1 MRPLFTF
8 RHLYFVLSLNCAKIK
23 FMGSNQNSIQGRGAA
38 RKLSR
43 SPKHQ
48 EFKSSPRKDPKRLP
62 RSLSHQGNHKMS
74 KWLKGSNIQIAKRSM
89 LSELLRDSNC
99 QEVKIAKRSYMS
111 RIQRS
116 KRPMLSKLPRDP
128 NVQELPR
135 EVHVVRS
142 WAFPHNRIYLY
153 CKRPTIRADEP
164 SIVKANLVQAYKQKK
179 GPSHTI
185 KHVMKVSVTCQFCA
199 LILHHSRNSPW

>member
-1 MRPLFTF
+1 MYHSSSSLKHGDPCL
-8 RHLYFVLSLNCAKIK
+8 LSGTYILVMSPNCAKIK
-23 FMGSNQNSIQGRGAA
+23 FMASNRNSIQRRGAA

-99 QEVKIAKRSYMS
+99 QEVKIAKGPTCPKSKGPRDLCYPSYQEIQMS
-111 RIQRS
+111 KS
-116 KRPMLSKLPRDP
+116 FPEKSMLSK
-128 NVQELPR
+128 VELFLII
-135 EVHVVRS
+135 
-142 WAFPHNRIYLY
+142 AFT
-153 CKRPTIRADEP
+153 C
-164 SIVKANLVQAYKQKK
+164 IVKGPLLEPMNL
-179 GPSHTI
+179 
-185 KHVMKVSVTCQFCA
+185 A
-199 LILHHSRNSPW
+199 L